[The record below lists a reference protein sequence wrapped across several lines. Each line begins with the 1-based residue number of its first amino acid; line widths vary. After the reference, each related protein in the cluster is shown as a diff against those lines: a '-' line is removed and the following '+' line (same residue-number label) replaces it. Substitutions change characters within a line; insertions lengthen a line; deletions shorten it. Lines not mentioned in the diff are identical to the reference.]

1 MRQLNKL
8 SQKHIDHAKPAE
20 KPFNLADGGGLIL
33 QVQPSGGRWWRF
45 RYRFAGKQM
54 MLGLGTYPDTT
65 LKMAREKRDDA
76 RRLLAS
82 DPPVDPSLAR
92 KAERNAA
99 ASPETLKALATEFL
113 EMQTAG
119 AATTTL
125 RRLELHVF
133 PYIGNKPIARI
144 TASELL
150 AVLRRVEHKGRHD
163 TAHRI
168 RSACSRIWRYAIGS
182 GRAEQD
188 ISAALAGQLAPVNAK
203 NFASITEPKKI
214 GELLRAI
221 DGYSGL
227 DSVCAALKLAPL
239 VFVRPGELRAAT
251 WNEFDLDGAEWRIPA
266 HRTKLRVEHVVPLA
280 GQAIAILD
288 DLYPLTGSE
297 TGFVFP
303 SVRSRSTCMSDNS
316 INAALRRMGYAKDQ
330 MTAHGFR
337 SMASTRLNEL
347 GFAPDIIEKQLA
359 HAERNKVRSAYNHAS
374 YLPQRREMMQFWADY
389 LDSLKSGSD
398 IVAINGI
405 DNARKRQ

>member
-8 SQKHIDHAKPAE
+8 SQKHIDHAKPAD
-20 KPFNLADGGGLIL
+20 KPFNLADGGGLVL
-33 QVQPSGGRWWRF
+33 QVQPSGGLWWRF

-76 RRLLAS
+76 RRLLAAE
-82 DPPVDPSLAR
+82 PPIDPSLAR
-92 KAERNAA
+92 KADRAA
-99 ASPETLKALATEFL
+99 ASSPETLKAIATEFL

-119 AATTTL
+119 AAATTL
-125 RRLELHVF
+125 RRFELHVF
-133 PYIGNKPIARI
+133 PYLGKKPIARI
-144 TASELL
+144 TAAELL
-150 AVLRRVEHKGRHD
+150 AVLRRVEHKGTYD

-188 ISAALAGQLAPVNAK
+188 IAAALVGQLAPVNAK
-203 NFASITEPKKI
+203 NFATITEPKKI

-227 DSVCAALKLAPL
+227 HSVSAALKLAPL

-251 WNEFDLDGAEWRIPA
+251 WDEFDLEEAEWRIPA

-280 GQAIAILD
+280 DQAVAILD
-288 DLYPLTGSE
+288 DLFPLTGSE
-297 TGFVFP
+297 SGYVFP
-303 SVRSRSTCMSDNS
+303 SVRSRTTCMSDNTL
-316 INAALRRMGYAKDQ
+316 NAALRRMGYSKEQ

-347 GFAPDIIEKQLA
+347 GYPPDVIEKQLA
-359 HAERNKVRSAYNHAS
+359 HSERNKVRAAYNHAS

-389 LDSLKSGSD
+389 LDNLKAGAD
-398 IVAINGI
+398 IVAIGSKTKQS
-405 DNARKRQ
+405 A

>member
-33 QVQPSGGRWWRF
+33 QVQPSGGLWWRL

-54 MLGLGTYPDTT
+54 MLGLGTYPDTS
-65 LKMAREKRDDA
+65 LKMAREKRDAA
-76 RRLLAS
+76 RRLLAV
-82 DPPVDPSLAR
+82 DPPIDPSQAR
-92 KAERNAA
+92 KAERQAA
-99 ASPETLKALATEFL
+99 TSPETLKAIATEFL

-119 AATTTL
+119 AAATTL

-133 PYIGNKPIARI
+133 PYLGRKPIAGI
-144 TASELL
+144 TAAELL
-150 AVLRRVEHKGRHD
+150 AVLRRVEHKGCNE
-163 TAHRI
+163 TAHRL

-188 ISAALAGQLAPVNAK
+188 IAAALAGQLAPVNAR
-203 NFASITEPKKI
+203 NFATITEPKKI

-227 DSVCAALKLAPL
+227 HSVSAALKLAPL

-251 WNEFDLDGAEWRIPA
+251 WDEFDLEEGEWRIPA
-266 HRTKLRVEHVVPLA
+266 RRTKLRVEHVVPLA
-280 GQAIAILD
+280 DQAIAILD
-288 DLYPLTGSE
+288 DLFPLTGSE
-297 TGFVFP
+297 SGYVFP

-316 INAALRRMGYAKDQ
+316 LNAALRRLGYSKEQ

-337 SMASTRLNEL
+337 AMASTRLNEL

-359 HAERNKVRSAYNHAS
+359 HSERNKVRAAYNHAS

-389 LDSLKSGSD
+389 LDNLKSGAD
-398 IVAINGI
+398 IVAIGSKTKLS
-405 DNARKRQ
+405 A

>member
-1 MRQLNKL
+1 MRHLNKL

-33 QVQPSGGRWWRF
+33 QIQPSGGLWWRL

-54 MLGLGTYPDTT
+54 MLSLGTYPDTS

-76 RRLLAS
+76 RRLLAA
-82 DPPVDPSLAR
+82 DPPIDPSLVR

-99 ASPETLKALATEFL
+99 TSPETFKAIATEFL

-119 AATTTL
+119 AAATTL

-133 PYIGNKPIARI
+133 PYLGSKPIARI
-144 TASELL
+144 TAAELL
-150 AVLRRVEHKGRHD
+150 AVLRRVEHKGSYD

-188 ISAALAGQLAPVNAK
+188 IAASLAGQLAPVNAQ
-203 NFASITEPKKI
+203 NFATITEPKRI

-227 DSVCAALKLAPL
+227 HSVCAALKLAPL

-251 WNEFDLDGAEWRIPA
+251 WNEFDLEGAEWRIPA
-266 HRTKLRVEHVVPLA
+266 RRTKLRVEHVVPLA
-280 GQAIAILD
+280 DQAIAILD
-288 DLYPLTGSE
+288 DLFPLTGSE

-303 SVRSRSTCMSDNS
+303 SVRSQSTCMSDNS
-316 INAALRRMGYAKDQ
+316 LNAALRRMGYTKDQ

-337 SMASTRLNEL
+337 AMASTRLNEL
-347 GFAPDIIEKQLA
+347 GYPPDIIEKQLA
-359 HAERNKVRSAYNHAS
+359 HAERNKVRAAYNHAS
-374 YLPQRREMMQFWADY
+374 YLPQRQEMMRFWADY
-389 LDSLKSGSD
+389 LDNLKAGAD
-398 IVAINGI
+398 IVAIGTKLKGS
-405 DNARKRQ
+405 A

>member
-1 MRQLNKL
+1 VRQLNKL

-33 QVQPSGGRWWRF
+33 QVQPSGGLWWRL

-54 MLGLGTYPDTT
+54 MLSLGTYPDTS

-76 RRLLAS
+76 RRLLAAE
-82 DPPVDPSLAR
+82 PPIDPSLVR
-92 KAERNAA
+92 KAERQAA
-99 ASPETLKALATEFL
+99 TSPETLKAIATEFL

-133 PYIGNKPIARI
+133 PYLGKKPIARI
-144 TASELL
+144 TAAELL
-150 AVLRRVEHKGRHD
+150 AVLRRVEHKGSND

-168 RSACSRIWRYAIGS
+168 RSACSRVWRYAIGS

-188 ISAALAGQLAPVNAK
+188 IAAALAGQLAPVNAK
-203 NFASITEPKKI
+203 NFATITEPKRI

-227 DSVCAALKLAPL
+227 HSVCAALKLAPL

-251 WNEFDLDGAEWRIPA
+251 WDEFDLEECEWRIPA
-266 HRTKLRVEHVVPLA
+266 RRTKLRVEHVVPLA
-280 GQAIAILD
+280 DQAIAILD
-288 DLYPLTGSE
+288 DLFPLTGSE
-297 TGFVFP
+297 SGYVFP

-316 INAALRRMGYAKDQ
+316 LNAALRRMGYSKEQ

-347 GFAPDIIEKQLA
+347 GYPPDIIEKQLA
-359 HAERNKVRSAYNHAS
+359 HAKRNKVRAAYNHAS

-389 LDSLKSGSD
+389 LDSLKSGAD
-398 IVAINGI
+398 VVAIGSKSKQS
-405 DNARKRQ
+405 A

>member
-8 SQKHIDHAKPAE
+8 NATQLKSVKPAK
-20 KPFNLADGGGLIL
+20 KPFNLADGGGLVL
-33 QVQPSGGRWWRF
+33 QVQPSGGLWWRL
-45 RYRFAGKQM
+45 RYRFAGKQK
-54 MLGLGTYPDTT
+54 MLSFGTYPDTT

-76 RRLLAS
+76 RRLLAA
-82 DPPVDPSLAR
+82 DPPIDPSEVR
-92 KAERNAA
+92 KAEHNAA
-99 ASPETLKALATEFL
+99 SSPETLKAIATEFL

-119 AATTTL
+119 AAATTL

-133 PYIGNKPIARI
+133 PYLGKKPIAQI
-144 TASELL
+144 TSQELL
-150 AVLRRVEHKGRHD
+150 AVLRRVEHKGCNE

-168 RSACSRIWRYAIGS
+168 RSACGRIWRYAIGS

-188 ISAALAGQLAPVNAK
+188 VAAALAGQLAPVNSR
-203 NFASITEPKKI
+203 NFATITEPKKI

-227 DSVCAALKLAPL
+227 RSVSAALKLAPL

-251 WNEFDLDGAEWRIPA
+251 WNEFDLEEAEWRIPA

-280 GQAIAILD
+280 GQSIAILD

-297 TGFVFP
+297 SGYVFP

-316 INAALRRMGYAKDQ
+316 LNAALRRLGYSKEQ

-337 SMASTRLNEL
+337 AMASTRLNEL
-347 GFAPDIIEKQLA
+347 GFPPDIIEKQLA
-359 HAERNKVRSAYNHAS
+359 HVERNKVRAAYNHAS

-389 LDSLKSGSD
+389 LDNLKSGAD
-398 IVAINGI
+398 ILAIGTQSKQS
-405 DNARKRQ
+405 A

>member
-1 MRQLNKL
+1 VRQLNKL

-33 QVQPSGGRWWRF
+33 QVQPSGGLWWRL

-54 MLGLGTYPDTT
+54 MLSLGTYPDTSLT
-65 LKMAREKRDDA
+65 MAREKRDDA
-76 RRLLAS
+76 RRLLAAE
-82 DPPVDPSLAR
+82 PPIDPSLVR
-92 KAERNAA
+92 KAERQAA
-99 ASPETLKALATEFL
+99 TSPETLKAIATEFL

-133 PYIGNKPIARI
+133 PYLGKKPIARI
-144 TASELL
+144 TAAELL
-150 AVLRRVEHKGRHD
+150 AVLRRVEHKGSND

-168 RSACSRIWRYAIGS
+168 RSACSRVWRYAIGS

-188 ISAALAGQLAPVNAK
+188 IAAALAGQLAPVNAK
-203 NFASITEPKKI
+203 NFATITEPKRI

-227 DSVCAALKLAPL
+227 HSVCAALKLAPL

-251 WNEFDLDGAEWRIPA
+251 WDEFDLEECEWRIPA
-266 HRTKLRVEHVVPLA
+266 RRTKLRVEHVVPLA
-280 GQAIAILD
+280 DQAIAILD
-288 DLYPLTGSE
+288 DLFPLTGSE
-297 TGFVFP
+297 SGYVFP

-316 INAALRRMGYAKDQ
+316 LNAALRRMGYSKEQ

-347 GFAPDIIEKQLA
+347 GYPPDIIEKQLA
-359 HAERNKVRSAYNHAS
+359 HAKRNKVRAAYNHAS

-389 LDSLKSGSD
+389 LDSLKSGAD
-398 IVAINGI
+398 VVAIGSKSKQS
-405 DNARKRQ
+405 A

>member
-33 QVQPSGGRWWRF
+33 QVQPSGGLWWRL

-54 MLGLGTYPDTT
+54 MLGLGTYPDTS

-76 RRLLAS
+76 RRLLAA
-82 DPPVDPSLAR
+82 DPPIDPSLAR
-92 KAERNAA
+92 KAERTAA
-99 ASPETLKALATEFL
+99 SSPETLKAIATEFL

-119 AATTTL
+119 AAATTL

-133 PYIGNKPIARI
+133 PYLGRKPIARI
-144 TASELL
+144 TAAELL
-150 AVLRRVEHKGRHD
+150 AVLRRVEHKGSYD

-168 RSACSRIWRYAIGS
+168 RSACSRVWRYAIGS

-188 ISAALAGQLAPVNAK
+188 IAAALAGQLAPVNAQ
-203 NFASITEPKKI
+203 NFATITEPKKI

-227 DSVCAALKLAPL
+227 HSVSAALKLAPL

-251 WNEFDLDGAEWRIPA
+251 WDEIDLESAEWRIPA
-266 HRTKLRVEHVVPLA
+266 RRTKPRVEHVVPLA
-280 GQAIAILD
+280 DQAIAILD
-288 DLYPLTGSE
+288 DLFPLTGSE
-297 TGFVFP
+297 SGYVFP

-316 INAALRRMGYAKDQ
+316 LNAALRRMGYAKDQ

-337 SMASTRLNEL
+337 AMASTRLNEL

-374 YLPQRREMMQFWADY
+374 YLPQREEMMQFWADY
-389 LDSLKSGSD
+389 LDSLKAGAD
-398 IVAINGI
+398 VVAIGSKSKQS
-405 DNARKRQ
+405 A

>member
-8 SQKHIDHAKPAE
+8 SQKHIDNARPAD
-20 KPFNLADGGGLIL
+20 KPFNLADGGGLVL
-33 QVQPSGGRWWRF
+33 QVQPSGGLWWRL

-54 MLGLGTYPDTT
+54 MLSLGTYPDTS

-76 RRLLAS
+76 RRLLAAE
-82 DPPVDPSLAR
+82 PPIDPSMAR
-92 KAERNAA
+92 KAERQAA
-99 ASPETLKALATEFL
+99 TSPETLKAIATEFL

-119 AATTTL
+119 AAATTL

-133 PYIGNKPIARI
+133 PYLGKRPIARI
-144 TASELL
+144 TAAELL
-150 AVLRRVEHKGRHD
+150 AVLRRVEHKGAHD

-168 RSACSRIWRYAIGS
+168 RSACSRIWRYAVGS

-188 ISAALAGQLAPVNAK
+188 IAAALAGQLAPVNAK
-203 NFASITEPKKI
+203 NFATITEPRRI

-227 DSVCAALKLAPL
+227 HSVCAALKLAPL

-251 WNEFDLDGAEWRIPA
+251 WDEFDLEEAEWRIPA

-280 GQAIAILD
+280 DQAVAILD
-288 DLYPLTGSE
+288 DLFPLTGSE
-297 TGFVFP
+297 SGYVFP

-316 INAALRRMGYAKDQ
+316 LNAALRRMGYSKEQ

-347 GFAPDIIEKQLA
+347 GFPPDVIEKQLA
-359 HAERNKVRSAYNHAS
+359 HAERNKVRAAYNHAS
-374 YLPQRREMMQFWADY
+374 YLLQRREMMQFWADY
-389 LDSLKSGSD
+389 LDSLKKGVD
-398 IVAINGI
+398 VVAIGSRS
-405 DNARKRQ
+405 ARSA

>member
-33 QVQPSGGRWWRF
+33 QVQPSGGLWWRL

-54 MLGLGTYPDTT
+54 MLGLGTYPDTS
-65 LKMAREKRDDA
+65 LKMAREKRDAA

-82 DPPVDPSLAR
+82 DPPIDPSQAR
-92 KAERNAA
+92 KAERQAA
-99 ASPETLKALATEFL
+99 TSPETLKAIATEFL

-119 AATTTL
+119 AAATTL

-133 PYIGNKPIARI
+133 PYLGSKPIARI
-144 TASELL
+144 TAAELL
-150 AVLRRVEHKGRHD
+150 AVLRRVEHKGSYE

-188 ISAALAGQLAPVNAK
+188 IAAALAGQLAPVNAK
-203 NFASITEPKKI
+203 NFATITEPKRI

-227 DSVCAALKLAPL
+227 HSVCAALKLAPL

-251 WNEFDLDGAEWRIPA
+251 WDEFDLEEAEWRIPA

-280 GQAIAILD
+280 DQAVAILD
-288 DLYPLTGSE
+288 DLFPLTGSE
-297 TGFVFP
+297 SGYVFP

-316 INAALRRMGYAKDQ
+316 LSAALRRLGYSNEQ

-337 SMASTRLNEL
+337 AMASTRLNEL
-347 GFAPDIIEKQLA
+347 GFPPDIIEKQLA
-359 HAERNKVRSAYNHAS
+359 HAERNKVRAAYNHAS

-389 LDSLKSGSD
+389 LDSLRTGAD
-398 IVAINGI
+398 VVAIGSKSKQS
-405 DNARKRQ
+405 A

>member
-33 QVQPSGGRWWRF
+33 QVQPSGGLWWRL

-54 MLGLGTYPDTT
+54 MLGLGTYPDTS
-65 LKMAREKRDDA
+65 LKMAREKRDAA
-76 RRLLAS
+76 RRLLAV
-82 DPPVDPSLAR
+82 DPPIDPSQAR
-92 KAERNAA
+92 KAERQAA
-99 ASPETLKALATEFL
+99 TSPETLKAIATEFL

-119 AATTTL
+119 AAATTL

-133 PYIGNKPIARI
+133 PYLGKKPIAGI
-144 TASELL
+144 TAAELL
-150 AVLRRVEHKGRHD
+150 AVLRRVEHKGCNE
-163 TAHRI
+163 TAHRL

-188 ISAALAGQLAPVNAK
+188 IAAALAGQLARVNTR
-203 NFASITEPKKI
+203 NFATITEPKKI

-227 DSVCAALKLAPL
+227 HSVSAALKLAPL

-251 WNEFDLDGAEWRIPA
+251 WDEFDLEEGEWRIPA
-266 HRTKLRVEHVVPLA
+266 RRTKLRVEHVVPLA
-280 GQAIAILD
+280 DQAIAILD
-288 DLYPLTGSE
+288 DLFPLTGSE
-297 TGFVFP
+297 SGYVFP

-316 INAALRRMGYAKDQ
+316 LNAALRRLGYSKEQ

-337 SMASTRLNEL
+337 AMASTRLNEL

-359 HAERNKVRSAYNHAS
+359 HSERNKVRAAYNHAS

-389 LDSLKSGSD
+389 LDNLKSGAD
-398 IVAINGI
+398 IVAIGSKTKLS
-405 DNARKRQ
+405 A

>member
-33 QVQPSGGRWWRF
+33 QVQPSGGLWWRL

-54 MLGLGTYPDTT
+54 MLGLGTYPDTS
-65 LKMAREKRDDA
+65 LKMAREKRDAA
-76 RRLLAS
+76 RRLLAV
-82 DPPVDPSLAR
+82 DPPIDPSQAR
-92 KAERNAA
+92 KAERQAA
-99 ASPETLKALATEFL
+99 TSPETLKAIATEFL

-119 AATTTL
+119 AAATTL

-133 PYIGNKPIARI
+133 PYLGKKPIAGI
-144 TASELL
+144 TAAELL
-150 AVLRRVEHKGRHD
+150 AVLRRVEHKGCNE
-163 TAHRI
+163 TAHRL

-188 ISAALAGQLAPVNAK
+188 IAAALAGQLAPVNAR
-203 NFASITEPKKI
+203 NFATITEPKKI

-227 DSVCAALKLAPL
+227 HSVSAALKLAPL

-251 WNEFDLDGAEWRIPA
+251 WDEFDLEEGEWRIPA
-266 HRTKLRVEHVVPLA
+266 RRTKLRVEHVVPLA
-280 GQAIAILD
+280 DQAIAILD
-288 DLYPLTGSE
+288 DLFPLTGSE
-297 TGFVFP
+297 SGYVFP

-316 INAALRRMGYAKDQ
+316 LNAALRRLGYSKEQ

-337 SMASTRLNEL
+337 AMASTRLNEL

-359 HAERNKVRSAYNHAS
+359 HSERNKVRAAYNHAS

-389 LDSLKSGSD
+389 LDNLKSGAD
-398 IVAINGI
+398 IVAIGSKTKLS
-405 DNARKRQ
+405 A

>member
-33 QVQPSGGRWWRF
+33 QVQPSGGLWWRL

-76 RRLLAS
+76 RRLLAAE
-82 DPPVDPSLAR
+82 PPIDPSLAR
-92 KAERNAA
+92 KAERAA
-99 ASPETLKALATEFL
+99 ASSPETLKAIATEFL

-119 AATTTL
+119 AAATTL

-133 PYIGNKPIARI
+133 PYLGKKPIARI
-144 TASELL
+144 TAAELL
-150 AVLRRVEHKGRHD
+150 AVLRRVEHKGTYD

-188 ISAALAGQLAPVNAK
+188 VAAALVGQLAPVNAQ
-203 NFASITEPKKI
+203 NFATITEPRKI

-227 DSVCAALKLAPL
+227 HSVSAALKLAPL

-251 WNEFDLDGAEWRIPA
+251 WDEFDLEESEWRIPA
-266 HRTKLRVEHVVPLA
+266 RRTKLRVEHVVPLA
-280 GQAIAILD
+280 DQAIAILD
-288 DLYPLTGSE
+288 ELFPLTGSE
-297 TGFVFP
+297 SGYVFP

-316 INAALRRMGYAKDQ
+316 LNAALRRMGYSKEQ

-337 SMASTRLNEL
+337 AMASTRLNEL
-347 GFAPDIIEKQLA
+347 GYPPDIIEKQLA
-359 HAERNKVRSAYNHAS
+359 HSERNKVRAAYNHAS
-374 YLPQRREMMQFWADY
+374 YLPQRQEMMQFWADY
-389 LDSLKSGSD
+389 LDNLKAGAD
-398 IVAINGI
+398 IVAIGSKSKQS
-405 DNARKRQ
+405 A

>member
-1 MRQLNKL
+1 VRQLNKL

-33 QVQPSGGRWWRF
+33 QVQPSGGLWWRL

-54 MLGLGTYPDTT
+54 MLGLGTYPDTS
-65 LKMAREKRDDA
+65 LKMAREKRDAA

-82 DPPVDPSLAR
+82 DPPIDPSQAR
-92 KAERNAA
+92 KAERQAA
-99 ASPETLKALATEFL
+99 TSPETLKAIATEFL

-119 AATTTL
+119 AAATTL

-133 PYIGNKPIARI
+133 PYLGSKPIARI
-144 TASELL
+144 TAAELL
-150 AVLRRVEHKGRHD
+150 AVLRRVEHKGSYE

-188 ISAALAGQLAPVNAK
+188 IAAALAGQLAPVNAK
-203 NFASITEPKKI
+203 NFATITEPKRI

-227 DSVCAALKLAPL
+227 HSVCAALKLAPL

-251 WNEFDLDGAEWRIPA
+251 WDEFDLEEAEWRIPA

-280 GQAIAILD
+280 DQAVAILD
-288 DLYPLTGSE
+288 DLFPLTGSE
-297 TGFVFP
+297 SGYVFP

-316 INAALRRMGYAKDQ
+316 LNAALRRLGYSNEQ

-337 SMASTRLNEL
+337 AMASTRLNEL
-347 GFAPDIIEKQLA
+347 GFPPDIIEKQLA
-359 HAERNKVRSAYNHAS
+359 HAERNKVRAAYNHAS
-374 YLPQRREMMQFWADY
+374 YLSQRREMMQFWADY
-389 LDSLKSGSD
+389 LDSLRTGAD
-398 IVAINGI
+398 VVAIGSKSKQS
-405 DNARKRQ
+405 A

>member
-1 MRQLNKL
+1 MPQLNKL

-33 QVQPSGGRWWRF
+33 QVQPSGGLWWRL

-54 MLGLGTYPDTT
+54 MLGLGTYPDTS
-65 LKMAREKRDDA
+65 LKMAREKRDAA
-76 RRLLAS
+76 RRLLAV
-82 DPPVDPSLAR
+82 DPPIDPSQAR
-92 KAERNAA
+92 KAERQAA
-99 ASPETLKALATEFL
+99 TSPETLKAIATEFL

-119 AATTTL
+119 AAATTL

-133 PYIGNKPIARI
+133 PYLGKKPIAGI
-144 TASELL
+144 TAAELL
-150 AVLRRVEHKGRHD
+150 AVLRRVEHKGCNE
-163 TAHRI
+163 TAHRL

-188 ISAALAGQLAPVNAK
+188 IAAALAGQLAPVNAR
-203 NFASITEPKKI
+203 NFATITEPKKI

-227 DSVCAALKLAPL
+227 HSVSAALKLAPL

-251 WNEFDLDGAEWRIPA
+251 WDEFDLEEGEWRIPA
-266 HRTKLRVEHVVPLA
+266 RRTKLRVEHVVPLA
-280 GQAIAILD
+280 DQAIAILD
-288 DLYPLTGSE
+288 DLFPLTGSE
-297 TGFVFP
+297 SGYVFP

-316 INAALRRMGYAKDQ
+316 LNAALRRLGYSKEQ

-337 SMASTRLNEL
+337 AMASTRLNEL

-359 HAERNKVRSAYNHAS
+359 HSERNKVRAAYNHAS

-389 LDSLKSGSD
+389 LDNLKSGAD
-398 IVAINGI
+398 IVAIGSKTKLS
-405 DNARKRQ
+405 A

>member
-8 SQKHIDHAKPAE
+8 SQKHINHAKPAE

-33 QVQPSGGRWWRF
+33 QVQPSGGLWWRL
-45 RYRFAGKQM
+45 RYRFVGKQM
-54 MLGLGTYPDTT
+54 MLGLGTYPDTS

-76 RRLLAS
+76 RRLLAA
-82 DPPVDPSLAR
+82 DPPIDPSLVR

-99 ASPETLKALATEFL
+99 ASPETLKAIATEFL

-119 AATTTL
+119 AAVTTL
-125 RRLELHVF
+125 RRFELHVF
-133 PYIGNKPIARI
+133 PYLGKKPIARI
-144 TASELL
+144 TAAELL
-150 AVLRRVEHKGRHD
+150 AVLRRVEHKGTYD

-188 ISAALAGQLAPVNAK
+188 IAAALAGQLAPVNAQ
-203 NFASITEPKKI
+203 NFATITEPKKI

-221 DGYSGL
+221 DGYSGHH
-227 DSVCAALKLAPL
+227 SVSAALKLAPL

-251 WNEFDLDGAEWRIPA
+251 WDEFDLEAGEWRIPA
-266 HRTKLRVEHVVPLA
+266 RRTKLRVEHVVPLA
-280 GQAIAILD
+280 DQAVAILD
-288 DLYPLTGSE
+288 ELFPLTGSE
-297 TGFVFP
+297 SGYVFP
-303 SVRSRSTCMSDNS
+303 SIRSRSTCMSDNS
-316 INAALRRMGYAKDQ
+316 LNAALRRMGYTKDQ

-337 SMASTRLNEL
+337 AMASTRLNEL

-374 YLPQRREMMQFWADY
+374 YLPQRQELMQFWANY
-389 LDSLKSGSD
+389 LDGLKTD
-398 IVAINGI
+398 ADVVAIGSQSKQS
-405 DNARKRQ
+405 A

>member
-1 MRQLNKL
+1 MRHLNKL

-33 QVQPSGGRWWRF
+33 QIQPSGGLWWRL

-54 MLGLGTYPDTT
+54 MLSLGTYPDTS

-76 RRLLAS
+76 RRLLAA
-82 DPPVDPSLAR
+82 DPPIDPSLVR

-99 ASPETLKALATEFL
+99 TSPETFKAIATEFL

-119 AATTTL
+119 AAATTL

-133 PYIGNKPIARI
+133 PYLGSKPIARI
-144 TASELL
+144 TAAELL
-150 AVLRRVEHKGRHD
+150 AVLRRVEHKGSYD

-188 ISAALAGQLAPVNAK
+188 IAASLAGQLAPVNAQ
-203 NFASITEPKKI
+203 NFATITEPKRI

-227 DSVCAALKLAPL
+227 HSVCAALKLAPL

-251 WNEFDLDGAEWRIPA
+251 WNEFDLEGAEWRIPA
-266 HRTKLRVEHVVPLA
+266 RRTKLRVEHVVPLA
-280 GQAIAILD
+280 DQAIAILD
-288 DLYPLTGSE
+288 DLFPLTGSE
-297 TGFVFP
+297 TGFVLP
-303 SVRSRSTCMSDNS
+303 SVRSQSTCMSDNS
-316 INAALRRMGYAKDQ
+316 LNAALRRMGYTKDQ

-337 SMASTRLNEL
+337 AMASTRLNEL
-347 GFAPDIIEKQLA
+347 GYPPDIIEKQLA
-359 HAERNKVRSAYNHAS
+359 HAERNKVRAAYNHAS
-374 YLPQRREMMQFWADY
+374 YLPQRQEMMRFWADY
-389 LDSLKSGSD
+389 LDNLKAGAD
-398 IVAINGI
+398 IVAIGTKLKGS
-405 DNARKRQ
+405 A

>member
-1 MRQLNKL
+1 MPQLNKL

-33 QVQPSGGRWWRF
+33 QVQPSGGLWWRL

-54 MLGLGTYPDTT
+54 MLGLGTYPDTS
-65 LKMAREKRDDA
+65 LKMAREKRDAA
-76 RRLLAS
+76 RRLLAV
-82 DPPVDPSLAR
+82 DPPIDPSQAR
-92 KAERNAA
+92 KAERQAA
-99 ASPETLKALATEFL
+99 TSPETLKAIATEFL

-119 AATTTL
+119 AAATTL

-133 PYIGNKPIARI
+133 PYLGRKPIAGI
-144 TASELL
+144 TAAELL
-150 AVLRRVEHKGRHD
+150 AVLRRVEHKGCNE
-163 TAHRI
+163 TAHRL

-188 ISAALAGQLAPVNAK
+188 IAAALAGQLAPVNAR
-203 NFASITEPKKI
+203 NFATITEPKKI

-227 DSVCAALKLAPL
+227 HSVSAALKLAPL

-251 WNEFDLDGAEWRIPA
+251 WDEFDLEEGEWRIPA
-266 HRTKLRVEHVVPLA
+266 RRTKLRVEHVVPLA
-280 GQAIAILD
+280 DQAIAILD
-288 DLYPLTGSE
+288 DLFPLTGSE
-297 TGFVFP
+297 SGYVFP

-316 INAALRRMGYAKDQ
+316 LNAALRRLGYSKEQ

-337 SMASTRLNEL
+337 AMASTRLNEL

-359 HAERNKVRSAYNHAS
+359 HSERNKVRAAYNHAS

-389 LDSLKSGSD
+389 LDNLKSGAD
-398 IVAINGI
+398 IVAIGSKTKLS
-405 DNARKRQ
+405 A

>member
-8 SQKHIDHAKPAE
+8 TQKHIDHAKPDE
-20 KPFNLADGGGLIL
+20 KAFNLADGGGLIL
-33 QVQPSGGRWWRF
+33 QVQPSGGLWWRL

-76 RRLLAS
+76 RRLLAA
-82 DPPVDPSLAR
+82 DPPIDPSLAR
-92 KAERNAA
+92 KAERTAAA
-99 ASPETLKALATEFL
+99 ASPETLKAIATEFL

-119 AATTTL
+119 AAATTL
-125 RRLELHVF
+125 RRFELHVF
-133 PYIGNKPIARI
+133 PYLGKKPIARI
-144 TASELL
+144 TAAELL
-150 AVLRRVEHKGRHD
+150 AVLRRVEHKGSYD

-168 RSACSRIWRYAIGS
+168 RSACGRVWRYAIGS

-188 ISAALAGQLAPVNAK
+188 IAAALTGQLAPVNAQ
-203 NFASITEPKKI
+203 NFATITEPKRI

-227 DSVCAALKLAPL
+227 HSVSAALKLAPL

-251 WNEFDLDGAEWRIPA
+251 WDEFDLEEAEWRIPA
-266 HRTKLRVEHVVPLA
+266 SRTKLRVEHVVPLA
-280 GQAIAILD
+280 DQAVAILD
-288 DLYPLTGSE
+288 DLFPLTGSE
-297 TGFVFP
+297 SGYVFP

-316 INAALRRMGYAKDQ
+316 LNAALRRMGYAKDQ

-337 SMASTRLNEL
+337 AMASTRLNEL

-374 YLPQRREMMQFWADY
+374 YLPQRQEMMQFWADY
-389 LDSLKSGSD
+389 LDSLKAGAD
-398 IVAINGI
+398 VVAIGSKSKQS
-405 DNARKRQ
+405 A

>member
-1 MRQLNKL
+1 VRQLNKL
-8 SQKHIDHAKPAE
+8 SQKHIDNAKPAN
-20 KPFNLADGGGLIL
+20 KPFNLADGGGLVL
-33 QVQPSGGRWWRF
+33 QVQPSGGLWWRL

-65 LKMAREKRDDA
+65 LKMAREKRNDA
-76 RRLLAS
+76 RRLLAAE
-82 DPPVDPSLAR
+82 PPIDPSMVR
-92 KAERNAA
+92 KAERQAA
-99 ASPETLKALATEFL
+99 TSPETLKAIATEFL

-119 AATTTL
+119 AAATTL

-133 PYIGNKPIARI
+133 PYLGEKPIARI
-144 TASELL
+144 TAAELL
-150 AVLRRVEHKGRHD
+150 AVLRRVESKEAHD

-168 RSACSRIWRYAIGS
+168 RSACGRIWRYAVGS

-188 ISAALAGQLAPVNAK
+188 IAAALAGQLAPVNAK
-203 NFASITEPKKI
+203 NFATITEPKRI

-227 DSVCAALKLAPL
+227 HSVCAALKLAPL

-251 WNEFDLDGAEWRIPA
+251 WIEFDLEEAEWRIPA

-280 GQAIAILD
+280 DQAVAILD
-288 DLYPLTGSE
+288 DLFPLTGSE
-297 TGFVFP
+297 SGYVFP
-303 SVRSRSTCMSDNS
+303 SVRSRSSCMSDNS
-316 INAALRRMGYAKDQ
+316 LNAALRRMGYSKEQ

-347 GFAPDIIEKQLA
+347 GFPPDVIEKQLA
-359 HAERNKVRSAYNHAS
+359 HAERNKVRAAYNHAS

-389 LDSLKSGSD
+389 LDSLKTGAD
-398 IVAINGI
+398 VVAIGSRSTRS
-405 DNARKRQ
+405 A

>member
-1 MRQLNKL
+1 VRQLNKL

-20 KPFNLADGGGLIL
+20 KPFNLADGGGLVL
-33 QVQPSGGRWWRF
+33 QVQPSGGLWWRL

-54 MLGLGTYPDTT
+54 MLGLGTYPDTS
-65 LKMAREKRDDA
+65 LKMAREKRDAA
-76 RRLLAS
+76 RRLLAA
-82 DPPVDPSLAR
+82 DPPIDPSQAR
-92 KAERNAA
+92 KAERQAA
-99 ASPETLKALATEFL
+99 TSPETLKAIATEFL

-119 AATTTL
+119 AAATTL

-133 PYIGNKPIARI
+133 PYLGTKPIARI
-144 TASELL
+144 TAAELL
-150 AVLRRVEHKGRHD
+150 AVLRRVEHKGSYE

-188 ISAALAGQLAPVNAK
+188 IAAALAGQLAPVNAK
-203 NFASITEPKKI
+203 NFATITEPKRI

-227 DSVCAALKLAPL
+227 HSVCAALKLAPL

-251 WNEFDLDGAEWRIPA
+251 WDEFDLEEAEWRIPA

-280 GQAIAILD
+280 DQAVAILD
-288 DLYPLTGSE
+288 DLFPLTGSE
-297 TGFVFP
+297 SGYVFP

-316 INAALRRMGYAKDQ
+316 LNAALRRLGYSNEQ

-337 SMASTRLNEL
+337 AMASTRLNEL
-347 GFAPDIIEKQLA
+347 GFPPDIIEKQLA
-359 HAERNKVRSAYNHAS
+359 HAERNKVRAAYNHAS

-389 LDSLKSGSD
+389 LDSLRTGAD
-398 IVAINGI
+398 VVAIGSKSKQS
-405 DNARKRQ
+405 A

>member
-1 MRQLNKL
+1 LRQLNKL
-8 SQKHIDHAKPAE
+8 SQKHIDNARPAD
-20 KPFNLADGGGLIL
+20 KPFNLADGGGLVL
-33 QVQPSGGRWWRF
+33 QVQPSGGLWWRL

-54 MLGLGTYPDTT
+54 MLSLGTYPDTS

-76 RRLLAS
+76 RRLLAAE
-82 DPPVDPSLAR
+82 PPIDPSMAR
-92 KAERNAA
+92 KAERQAA
-99 ASPETLKALATEFL
+99 TSPETLKAIATEFL

-119 AATTTL
+119 AAATTL

-133 PYIGNKPIARI
+133 PYLGKRPIARI
-144 TASELL
+144 TAAELL
-150 AVLRRVEHKGRHD
+150 AVLRRVEHKGAHD

-168 RSACSRIWRYAIGS
+168 RSACSRIWRYAVGS

-188 ISAALAGQLAPVNAK
+188 IAAALAGQLAPVNAK
-203 NFASITEPKKI
+203 NFATITEPRRI

-227 DSVCAALKLAPL
+227 HSVCAALKLAPL

-251 WNEFDLDGAEWRIPA
+251 WDEFDLEEAEWRIPA

-280 GQAIAILD
+280 DQAVAILD
-288 DLYPLTGSE
+288 DLFPLTGSE
-297 TGFVFP
+297 SGYVFP

-316 INAALRRMGYAKDQ
+316 LNAALRRMGYSKEQ

-347 GFAPDIIEKQLA
+347 GFPPDVIEKQLA
-359 HAERNKVRSAYNHAS
+359 HAERNKVRAAYNHAS
-374 YLPQRREMMQFWADY
+374 YLLQRREMMQFWADY
-389 LDSLKSGSD
+389 LDSLKKGVD
-398 IVAINGI
+398 VVAIGSRS
-405 DNARKRQ
+405 ARSA

>member
-1 MRQLNKL
+1 VRQLNKL
-8 SQKHIDHAKPAE
+8 SQKHIDNAKPAN

-33 QVQPSGGRWWRF
+33 QVQPSGGLWWRL

-76 RRLLAS
+76 RRLLAAE
-82 DPPVDPSLAR
+82 PPIDPSMVR
-92 KAERNAA
+92 KAERQAA
-99 ASPETLKALATEFL
+99 TSPETLKAIATEFL

-119 AATTTL
+119 AAATTL

-133 PYIGNKPIARI
+133 PYLGEKPIARI
-144 TASELL
+144 TAAELL
-150 AVLRRVEHKGRHD
+150 AVLRRVESKEAHD

-168 RSACSRIWRYAIGS
+168 RSACGRIWRYAVGS

-188 ISAALAGQLAPVNAK
+188 IAAALAGQLAPVNAK
-203 NFASITEPKKI
+203 NFATITEPKRI

-227 DSVCAALKLAPL
+227 HSVCAALKLAPL

-251 WNEFDLDGAEWRIPA
+251 WDELDLEEAEWRIPA

-280 GQAIAILD
+280 DQAVAILD
-288 DLYPLTGSE
+288 DLFPQTGSE
-297 TGFVFP
+297 SGYVFP
-303 SVRSRSTCMSDNS
+303 SVRSRSSCMSDNS
-316 INAALRRMGYAKDQ
+316 LNAALRRMGYSKEQ

-347 GFAPDIIEKQLA
+347 GFPPDVIEKQLA

-389 LDSLKSGSD
+389 LDSLKTGADVVAIGSGSTQS
-398 IVAINGI
+398 A
-405 DNARKRQ
+405 